1 MKVGPVT
8 PGALG
13 AQGRPPGKTTEG
25 SFAGILRTEM
35 EAQGLKLSAHA
46 RKRLAERR
54 IDLGSEDY
62 RRLNQAID
70 QAKAKGVKET
80 LLVYGD
86 IALVASVENRT
97 VVTAVEGGAD
107 RVFTNIDGAVIVPR

>member
-1 MKVGPVT
+1 MKVGPVA
-8 PGALG
+8 PGAPP
-13 AQGRPPGKTTEG
+13 AQGQPPAKTTGG
-25 SFAGILRTEM
+25 SFGQVLQAEM
-35 EAQGLKLSAHA
+35 ELRGVKFSAHA
-46 RKRLAERR
+46 RKRLAQRQ

-62 RRLNQAID
+62 RRLNQALD

-97 VVTAVEGGAD
+97 VVTATEGGGGK
-107 RVFTNIDGAVIVPR
+107 VFTNIDGAVIVPR